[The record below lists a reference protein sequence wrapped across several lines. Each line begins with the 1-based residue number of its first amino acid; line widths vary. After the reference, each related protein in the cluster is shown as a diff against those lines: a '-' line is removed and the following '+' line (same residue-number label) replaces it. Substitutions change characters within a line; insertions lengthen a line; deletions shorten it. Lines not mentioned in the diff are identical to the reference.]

1 GSAARDPHGIKQI
14 TVGPPHGIKQITMF
28 IRENVECLDSS
39 FTTTTTIKITLNTRT
54 CAVYNINISPKSR
67 IPLLLCP
74 GIGVVPS
81 SVVVAAGLKRRYYP
95 RRPPSSPPSS
105 LVRNSMNSHPVKS
118 FSILT
123 TSRCPDVS
131 FPSVQ
136 ENVDCLP
143 VTPTS
148 FLTFTGCALLSC
160 TSSG

>member
-1 GSAARDPHGIKQI
+1 MKKCNARGSAARDPHGIKQI
-14 TVGPPHGIKQITMF
+14 TVGPPHGIKQITIF
-28 IRENVECLDSS
+28 IREN
-39 FTTTTTIKITLNTRT
+39 ITLNTRT